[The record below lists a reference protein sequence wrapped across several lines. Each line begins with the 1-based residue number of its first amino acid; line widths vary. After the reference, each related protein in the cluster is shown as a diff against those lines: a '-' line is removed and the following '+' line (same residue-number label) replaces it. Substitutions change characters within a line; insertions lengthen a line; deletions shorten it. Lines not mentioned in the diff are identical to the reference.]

1 MKGSNRP
8 KKREQEGE
16 DILRE
21 SAWKIYIIYIYV
33 IYTNES
39 QNESYE
45 CVNMRLFSR
54 KSEVNS
60 FVIFSCMMLTSYCHS
75 WKDLSRRSSVS
86 NFTDPGDL
94 LIHVR
99 KLIQ

>member
-1 MKGSNRP
+1 MKGSNPP
-8 KKREQEGE
+8 KKREQKGE

-45 CVNMRLFSR
+45 CVNMRMFSR

-60 FVIFSCMMLTSYCHS
+60 FVIFSCMMLTSFYHS
-75 WKDLSRRSSVS
+75 WKDLSRRSYVS
-86 NFTDPGDL
+86 T
-94 LIHVR
+94 
-99 KLIQ
+99 